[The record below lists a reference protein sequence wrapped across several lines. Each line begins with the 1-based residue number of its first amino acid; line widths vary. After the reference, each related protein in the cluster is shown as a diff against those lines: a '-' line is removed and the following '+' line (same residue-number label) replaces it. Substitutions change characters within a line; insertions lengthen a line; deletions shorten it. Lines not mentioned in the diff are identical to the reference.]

1 MARIKIAPSFLTAD
15 LARLADE
22 VRAVEDAGADE
33 LHLDVM
39 DGRFVPPISFGAMV
53 VAAVRK
59 VSRLP
64 LDVHLM
70 IESPERQLEA
80 FADAGSDIINVHI
93 EACDRPSEVIDRIKE
108 LGPRAGICLSPPTPL
123 AAIEPVLEQ
132 VDRVMVMGVNPGWG
146 GQQLI
151 PDTLDKIRDLRALLE
166 RRGLTIEI
174 EIDGGVKVHNAA
186 SCAEAGARV
195 LVAGSSVFNHEAPVA
210 DNMRALREALAPV
223 EARTT

>member
-1 MARIKIAPSFLTAD
+1 
-15 LARLADE
+15 
-22 VRAVEDAGADE
+22 
-33 LHLDVM
+33 
-39 DGRFVPPISFGAMV
+39 
-53 VAAVRK
+53 
-59 VSRLP
+59 
-64 LDVHLM
+64 
-70 IESPERQLEA
+70 
-80 FADAGSDIINVHI
+80 
-93 EACDRPSEVIDRIKE
+93 
-108 LGPRAGICLSPPTPL
+108 
-123 AAIEPVLEQ
+123 
-132 VDRVMVMGVNPGWG
+132 MVMGVNPGWG